1 MKSTKPQLV
10 WILKH
15 TFCDGTDVISIFA
28 SYEALMIRLSRILEH
43 ADEDDAYEILPKI
56 PQTEAV
62 EQKFLD
68 DHLKW
73 KAERNK

>member
-1 MKSTKPQLV
+1 MKSTTPQLV

-15 TFCDGTDVISIFA
+15 TFCDGTDVVSAFA
-28 SYEALMIRLSRILEH
+28 SYEALLLRLTRILEH
-43 ADEDDAYEILPKI
+43 ADDDDRYEIIPTI
-56 PQTEAV
+56 PQTETA